1 MDPDNSP
8 SLRKKRLRDE
18 PDKMEDEAADDEP
31 NGNESDD
38 GEEDSGAASPRPG
51 CKGFRGRSVPTCS
64 PTRPT
69 ST

>member
-18 PDKMEDEAADDEP
+18 PGKMEDEAADDEP

-38 GEEDSGAASPRPG
+38 GEEDSGDEGGEKSG
-51 CKGFRGRSVPTCS
+51 DSLGEVVL
-64 PTRPT
+64 
-69 ST
+69 